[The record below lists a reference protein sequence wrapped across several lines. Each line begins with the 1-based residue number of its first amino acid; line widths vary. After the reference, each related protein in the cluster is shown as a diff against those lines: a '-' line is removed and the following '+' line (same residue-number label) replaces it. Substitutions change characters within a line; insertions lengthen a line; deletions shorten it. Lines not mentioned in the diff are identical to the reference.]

1 MGACGAF
8 RGAHQL
14 GEKGAAPGYRGIPVS
29 YRFDDSADVHLG
41 MTDLREG
48 KTSSYPVI
56 LDGLGYYHTGHTQ
69 RRKPLGNLVDG
80 IQQNEP

>member
-1 MGACGAF
+1 
-8 RGAHQL
+8 
-14 GEKGAAPGYRGIPVS
+14 
-29 YRFDDSADVHLG
+29 